1 MKCKHH
7 FYRMNAIAMLLSRV
21 EYFNSTTSKKKKKI
35 DGRIGVLLISEKN
48 VFNLNYAFFFC
59 QSKSIVFFLLINRNL
74 TDILIIRIIAQEL
87 TNVLE
92 TVNLT
97 KFANINAIKN

>member
-1 MKCKHH
+1 MKCKH
-7 FYRMNAIAMLLSRV
+7 LLSDERHRNVSRV
-21 EYFNSTTSKKKKKI
+21 EYFNSTTSKKKI

-87 TNVLE
+87 TTVLE